1 VAVARVVATQREE
14 ASYLPDASGAQ
25 IGEVLPL
32 QRNDSDFEVFV
43 RTHERRIRL
52 ALCAAYG
59 TDLGIEASAEA
70 FALAWERWD
79 KVGTIPNSAGYLYG
93 IGRNVARR
101 SLRRR
106 TPPRLPAVPV
116 TSTPWIEPGLPGAL
130 GRLSENQRV
139 AVMLVH
145 SLQWTLSEVAELQGV
160 SKPTVQKHV
169 ERGLAKLR
177 KGLKVKL

>member
-1 VAVARVVATQREE
+1 MIRCHTLGGREALVGVRGME
-14 ASYLPDASGAQ
+14 R
-25 IGEVLPL
+25 EVLP
-32 QRNDSDFEVFV
+32 QQQSDTEFEVFV
-43 RTHERRIRL
+43 RTNERRIRL

-70 FALAWERWD
+70 FALAWERWE
-79 KVGTIPNSAGYLYG
+79 KVRTIPNSAGYLYG

-101 SLRRR
+101 SMRRR
-106 TPPRLPAVPV
+106 TPPRLPGVPV
-116 TSTPWIEPGLPGAL
+116 TSTPWIEPGLPDAL
-130 GRLSENQRV
+130 GHLSENQRV

-169 ERGLAKLR
+169 DRGLAKLR
-177 KGLKVKL
+177 KGLKVEL

>member
-1 VAVARVVATQREE
+1 MER
-14 ASYLPDASGAQ
+14 
-25 IGEVLPL
+25 EVLP
-32 QRNDSDFEVFV
+32 QRQSDTEFEVFV
-43 RTHERRIRL
+43 RTNERRIRL

-70 FALAWERWD
+70 FALAWEKWE
-79 KVGTIPNSAGYLYG
+79 KVRTISNQPGYLYG
-93 IGRNVARR
+93 MGRNVARR

-116 TSTPWIEPGLPGAL
+116 TSTPWIEPGLPDAL

-169 ERGLAKLR
+169 DRGLAKLR
-177 KGLKVKL
+177 KGLKVEL

>member
-1 VAVARVVATQREE
+1 MGVRIKEW
-14 ASYLPDASGAQ
+14 
-25 IGEVLPL
+25 EVLPQ
-32 QRNDSDFEVFV
+32 QRTDSEFEGFV
-43 RTHERRIRL
+43 RANESRIRL

-70 FALAWERWD
+70 FALAWEKWE
-79 KVGTIPNSAGYLYG
+79 KVRTLSNQPGYLYG

-101 SLRRR
+101 SMRRR

-116 TSTPWIEPGLPGAL
+116 SSTPWIEPGLPDAL
-130 GRLSENQRV
+130 GRLSEKQRV

-145 SLQWTLSEVAELQGV
+145 SLQWTLAEVAELQGV

-169 ERGLAKLR
+169 DRGLAKLR
-177 KGLKVKL
+177 KGLKVEL